1 MLQIQDFIATCPSSA
16 LAAWATRPPF
26 DLTSSSAA
34 VVREL
39 LSVLSPLEYLFTG
52 EVAIHRTAA
61 IEPGATLKGP
71 LIVGA
76 ECFVASGSYI
86 RGGCWL
92 AEQCTV
98 GPGVEL
104 KSSFV
109 FAQTT
114 LAHFNF
120 VGDSIVG
127 ANVNLEAGAIVCNF
141 RNERP
146 AAERRAKFGALI
158 GDGSRIGANAV
169 LAPGTILPS
178 HTVVARL
185 ALIDH
190 ELSPSAGV

>member
-1 MLQIQDFIATCPSSA
+1 MLRIQDFVASCPSSP
-16 LAAWATRPPF
+16 LAAWAALAPSE
-26 DLTSSSAA
+26 LTSSCAK
-34 VVREL
+34 VVRGL
-39 LSVLSPLEYLFTG
+39 LSALSSTEYSRSG
-52 EVAIHRTAA
+52 EVAVHRSAVVEA
-61 IEPGATLKGP
+61 GATIKGP
-71 LIVGA
+71 LIIGA
-76 ECFVASGSYI
+76 ECFVASGSYV

-92 AEQCTV
+92 AEGCTV

-104 KSSFV
+104 KSTFV
-109 FAQTT
+109 FSQTT
-114 LAHFNF
+114 FAHFNF

-146 AAERRAKFGALI
+146 AVERAAKFGALI

-185 ALIDH
+185 ALVDH
-190 ELSPSAGV
+190 ELRPSAGV